1 MVTGKSAVDFDVRGR
16 DADYYSDDYDDEY
29 DSDDSSDYDPYYDYS
44 DSEEE
49 TDVPEFKYSFSVHPI
64 VSDDD
69 DEYYKSS
76 RKYDHYENNL
86 LGDSKRKSSK
96 KKDKSSSNYFID
108 DEPYYAPAHHHDRGY
123 HREELQWS
131 ISPATAYEDIDDFFD
146 SKLYHSHKKIAHAI
160 PYDFEEE

>member
-1 MVTGKSAVDFDVRGR
+1 MPGKSAVDFDVRGG
-16 DADYYSDDYDDEY
+16 DADYYSDEYDDEY

-49 TDVPEFKYSFSVHPI
+49 TEVPEFKYSFSVHPI

-96 KKDKSSSNYFID
+96 KKDKSPSNYFID

-146 SKLYHSHKKIAHAI
+146 SKLYHSHKKIAHAM